1 MLGEKKTV
9 NVLVTGGEATAG
21 PPIGPALGPLGVNV
35 VAIVKEINEMTKE
48 YSGMRVPV
56 TIEVDV
62 ETKSYS
68 IKVGIPTISAL
79 LAKEAKIEKG
89 ASTPGKNFAG
99 NITFEQL
106 VKIASICLQ
115 KSYSSTLKSAVCEV
129 LGSCVS
135 MGIKVDNKPPKQVL
149 QEIKE
154 GKYDNKI
161 YEWSQKAK
169 F

>member
-1 MLGEKKTV
+1 MLGEKRTV
-9 NVLVTGGEATAG
+9 NVLITGGEANAG

-35 VAIVKEINEMTKE
+35 VAIVREINDMTKE

-56 TIEVDV
+56 TVEVDI
-62 ETKSYS
+62 ETKSYN

-89 ASTPGKNFAG
+89 SGTPGKDFIG
-99 NITFEQL
+99 NISFEQL
-106 VKIASICLQ
+106 LKIADICMQ
-115 KSYSSTLKSAVCEV
+115 KSYSASLKSAACEV
-129 LGSCVS
+129 LGACVS

-154 GKYDNKI
+154 GKHDNRI
-161 YEWSQKAK
+161 DEWLQKAK

>member
-9 NVLVTGGEATAG
+9 NVLITGGEATAG

-48 YSGMRVPV
+48 YAGMRVPV
-56 TIEVDV
+56 TIEVDI
-62 ETKSYS
+62 ETKSYN

-89 ASTPGKNFAG
+89 SGTPGRDFVG

-106 VKIASICLQ
+106 LKIAGICMQ
-115 KSYSSTLKSAVCEV
+115 KSYSSTLKSAACEI

-149 QEIKE
+149 KEIKE
-154 GKYDNKI
+154 GKYDNEI
-161 YEWSQKAK
+161 DRWLQKAK